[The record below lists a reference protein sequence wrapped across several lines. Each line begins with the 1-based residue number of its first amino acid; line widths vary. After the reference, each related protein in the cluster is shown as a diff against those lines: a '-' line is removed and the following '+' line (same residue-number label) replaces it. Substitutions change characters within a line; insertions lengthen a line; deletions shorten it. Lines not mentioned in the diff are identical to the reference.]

1 MALYAYQALSKD
13 GKKRNGQMDAPSG
26 QAVNDQLVKQNL
38 YPIHVELAQEDGAG
52 FDWRQLFESAVTSK
66 EKILFTKQL
75 AVLLKSGV
83 PLLQAMELLGDQ
95 FDGRMKRIVI
105 SLKDKLKEGGSLAQ
119 GLAMYPRVFENI
131 YVQLVRAG
139 EATGRLEVLLERLT
153 EYFERRMEQRKRIVG
168 ALRGPLI
175 QLGFILVIAAFLVTF
190 VVPRIAGTFE
200 KGGSV
205 LPLPTRILMAMSSFI
220 KNYYIFIFIAVIVI
234 GITLTY
240 WSRTDGGKKIIDR
253 IKLKI
258 PIVGYFARM
267 SAIVQ
272 FCSTLGMLLE
282 SGVNLAESLD
292 IVCSIVDN
300 KILSDTLR
308 EARDKIVK
316 EGKISKYLK
325 QTKIFPPMAIYLIRT
340 GEESGQLDKMLITV
354 AQNYESDL
362 QDLTTTLSAQLDP
375 LLLLLMAAVVGFIV
389 LSIMLPIV
397 NMTQLAMKGL

>member
-1 MALYAYQALSKD
+1 MVD
-13 GKKRNGQMDAPSG
+13 
-26 QAVNDQLVKQNL
+26 
-38 YPIHVELAQEDGAG
+38 
-52 FDWRQLFESAVTSK
+52 
-66 EKILFTKQL
+66 
-75 AVLLKSGV
+75 
-83 PLLQAMELLGDQ
+83 
-95 FDGRMKRIVI
+95 
-105 SLKDKLKEGGSLAQ
+105 
-119 GLAMYPRVFENI
+119 
-131 YVQLVRAG
+131 
-139 EATGRLEVLLERLT
+139 
-153 EYFERRMEQRKRIVG
+153 
-168 ALRGPLI
+168 
-175 QLGFILVIAAFLVTF
+175 
-190 VVPRIAGTFE
+190 
-200 KGGSV
+200 
-205 LPLPTRILMAMSSFI
+205 
-220 KNYYIFIFIAVIVI
+220 
-234 GITLTY
+234 
-240 WSRTDGGKKIIDR
+240 KKIIDR